1 MHALA
6 ALPFVLAAIWLVR
19 VFVPLGRLVAHQ
31 RALRAAGWLLPR
43 ERWQYRVDCQHP
55 RGWYDSYSFFFD
67 RRLRAALYARR
78 MRAKGWDVAIHGE
91 RWA

>member
-6 ALPFVLAAIWLVR
+6 ALPFVLSAVWLVR
-19 VFVPLGRLVAHQ
+19 AGWAFRELVARQ
-31 RALRAAGWLLPR
+31 RALRASGWLLPR
-43 ERWQYRVDCQHP
+43 ERWQYRVDCSHP

-67 RRLRAALYARR
+67 WRLRAALYARR
-78 MRAKGWDVAIHGE
+78 MRAKGWDVRVCGE